1 MFIGQYSIIDDN
13 HKFNVEIFFKSTSQ
27 LLSYLKQLPF
37 QEKLMGQIRD
47 SRFSSLN
54 QIREQA
60 RENLDTEQNIK
71 LMEEKKLLMG
81 RSNDKITEKTEKLR
95 LDVTDIEGT

>member
-1 MFIGQYSIIDDN
+1 MN
-13 HKFNVEIFFKSTSQ
+13 
-27 LLSYLKQLPF
+27 
-37 QEKLMGQIRD
+37 QIRD

-60 RENLDTEQNIK
+60 RETLETEQNIT

-81 RSNDKITEKTEKLR
+81 QSNEKINAKTANLGQ
-95 LDVTDIEGT
+95 DVGDIEGKFDCLPIKV

>member
-1 MFIGQYSIIDDN
+1 
-13 HKFNVEIFFKSTSQ
+13 
-27 LLSYLKQLPF
+27 
-37 QEKLMGQIRD
+37 MGQIRD

-60 RENLDTEQNIK
+60 RENLETEQNIK

-81 RSNDKITEKTEKLR
+81 RSNDKITEKTDKLR
-95 LDVTDIEGT
+95 VDVTDIEGEWLGSGLLFYPAETVKDLFCCGIS

>member
-1 MFIGQYSIIDDN
+1 M
-13 HKFNVEIFFKSTSQ
+13 
-27 LLSYLKQLPF
+27 
-37 QEKLMGQIRD
+37 QEKLNAQIRD

-60 RENLDTEQNIK
+60 RENLETEQNIK

-81 RSNDKITEKTEKLR
+81 KSNDKINEKAHHLR
-95 LDVTDIEGT
+95 TDVVDIEGEYSC